1 MINDNQVAL
10 SVIVPVYNV
19 GEYVCDCLNSLL
31 GQTFKKSMEI
41 IVINDASTDDS
52 FKIVQERYGKV
63 PNMVFI
69 QNKENLGLGETRN
82 IGLRAARGKYVY
94 FIDSDDALLPD
105 CFRVLYDVAEYQQ
118 ADVVHMSSFY
128 VPEIEDFCHV
138 ERVAA
143 TLHREPLFQKN
154 LSVKISDDPVW
165 RLREGYAKQK
175 FAVMT
180 WLNLYRREFLLE
192 NKLFFSPIIHEDNPF
207 AVAFLAATDRIWSV
221 PFPYYI
227 YRQRKNS
234 ITHERGT
241 GHTEQLVQALSIGK
255 KDMKASLG
263 KYLCETQYKNVAED
277 VLTTFADGIIK
288 QLEQDDTPYTKE
300 QIDEAVRKL
309 SA

>member
-1 MINDNQVAL
+1 MTNDNQVAL
-10 SVIVPVYNV
+10 SVVVPVYNV

-69 QNKENLGLGETRN
+69 QNKKNLGLGETRN

-138 ERVAA
+138 ERVAGS
-143 TLHREPLFQKN
+143 LRQEPLFQKN
-154 LSVKISDDPVW
+154 LSVKISDDAVL

-192 NKLFFSPIIHEDNPF
+192 KNLFFSPIIHEDNPF
-207 AVAFLAATDRIWSV
+207 AVGFLAATDRIWSV
-221 PFPYYI
+221 PFPYYV

-234 ITHERGT
+234 ITRERGT
-241 GHTEQLVQALSIGK
+241 GHVEKLVRALNIGK
-255 KDMKASLG
+255 QDIIKTLSKFL
-263 KYLCETQYKNVAED
+263 YEEQYKDVANE
-277 VLTTFADGIIK
+277 VLGTFSDGIIK
-288 QLEQDDTPYTKE
+288 QLEQDNTIYAKE
-300 QIDEAVRKL
+300 QEKK
-309 SA
+309 